1 MAELV
6 IALPVSVELIAV
18 VIRHMNPDDQKR
30 LVELVPTLQQAAS
43 QPPVRT
49 VEQTRNN
56 ISRLQAEVL
65 ATIDNQPLSAD
76 EPFLGS
82 LTLKQYHA
90 LPEQK
95 KAKLWDEWGV
105 DNLMEIEEQ
114 EVAIATLSYC
124 GTVRGNAE

>member
-6 IALPVSVELIAV
+6 FALPVSVEQIAV
-18 VIRHMNPDDQKR
+18 VIKQMDLDDQKR
-30 LVELVPTLQQAAS
+30 LLELVPTLQQAAS

-49 VEQTRNN
+49 VEQTHNN

-65 ATIDNQPLSAD
+65 AVVDNQPLSAD
-76 EPFLGS
+76 EPFLGG

-90 LPEQK
+90 LPEKK
-95 KAKLWDEWGV
+95 KAELWDEWGI

-114 EVAIATLSYC
+114 EVAVDTLP
-124 GTVRGNAE
+124 A